1 MNTNTQI
8 ARTSISARLA
18 ASLRKLTKDR
28 HGATTVEYL
37 VLLAFLGLGGIAA
50 VQGLGGAIGGKA
62 GELGGAVGS
71 SITVP

>member
-8 ARTSISARLA
+8 VRSSISARLA
-18 ASLRKLTKDR
+18 ASLRKLVKDR
-28 HGATTVEYL
+28 RGATTVEYL

-50 VQGLGGAIGGKA
+50 MTELGGAIGDKA

-71 SITVP
+71 RITAQ